1 MQNLTYEELSEF
13 VKSDILQQF
22 YVKRLEKLNELNF
35 TELLKRKNPYLFKAK
50 NIQTAEQLI
59 RYILDA
65 YLSSQEETIFGDLME
80 KLAIHICSAVYGGY
94 KAEQGKFKSVD
105 LIFDRDGKTYLVGIK
120 SGPYWGNKDQ
130 IDAMKRNFNAA
141 KALLR
146 AEGNTQEII
155 AVNGCCYGKDS
166 KPNKGEYLKLCGQAF
181 WSLLSGDD
189 DLYTK
194 IIEPLDEEAKQKDEM
209 FAEAYAKKVNI
220 FTGLV
225 LNGYCVEGVIDWIKL
240 LEFVSKRPFGT
251 LELPF
256 A

>member
-1 MQNLTYEELSEF
+1 MVGLAAGTHAHHFSSPVRSTYRNNICLQGRHEALYMQNLTYEELSEF

-105 LIFDRDGKTYLVGIK
+105 LIFDRDGKTYIVGIK
-120 SGPYWGNKDQ
+120 SGPHWGNRDQ
-130 IDAMKRNFNAA
+130 QDAMKRNFKAA
-141 KALLR
+141 
-146 AEGNTQEII
+146 
-155 AVNGCCYGKDS
+155 
-166 KPNKGEYLKLCGQAF
+166 
-181 WSLLSGDD
+181 
-189 DLYTK
+189 
-194 IIEPLDEEAKQKDEM
+194 
-209 FAEAYAKKVNI
+209 
-220 FTGLV
+220 
-225 LNGYCVEGVIDWIKL
+225 
-240 LEFVSKRPFGT
+240 
-251 LELPF
+251 
-256 A
+256 